1 MVALRVA
8 CLAHGESNAYNAFLK
23 ERFKLPFESGRHGEV
38 WELLVASG
46 TSLIN
51 RDEDSAVEDINA
63 AAAKAFLAEDIAAA
77 ASQTQAGPAA
87 ALGDGEYLNY
97 LPFF

>member
-1 MVALRVA
+1 MSCVVALRVA

-63 AAAKAFLAEDIAAA
+63 DRK
-77 ASQTQAGPAA
+77 SVV
-87 ALGDGEYLNY
+87 
-97 LPFF
+97 